1 MSTEFGIT
9 DVGLWPEKI
18 DSLSG
23 SVIDFATSLSDDT
36 IIGIH
41 FSNPNNFVV
50 DEKNVIGI
58 AADQV
63 ASVETGAVGD
73 CNASQARVGSLR
85 RRDGRAQCQHS
96 CVNQRLQG
104 QFHGGPVGNAAA
116 RGSLG
121 AT

>member
-1 MSTEFGIT
+1 MSTEFGVT
-9 DVGLWPEKI
+9 DVGLWSEKL

-23 SVIDFATSLSDDT
+23 SVLDFATSLSDDT

-96 CVNQRLQG
+96 CVNQRFQG
-104 QFHGGPVGNAAA
+104 QFHGWS
-116 RGSLG
+116 RR
-121 AT
+121 

>member
-1 MSTEFGIT
+1 MATEFGVT
-9 DVGLWPEKI
+9 DVGLWSEKL
-18 DSLSG
+18 DRLSG
-23 SVIDFATSLSDDT
+23 SVIDFATSLSGDT

-41 FSNPNNFVV
+41 FGNPNNFVV

-73 CNASQARVGSLR
+73 CNASQVGSQARVGSLR

-104 QFHGGPVGNAAA
+104 QFHGWS
-116 RGSLG
+116 RR
-121 AT
+121 

>member
-1 MSTEFGIT
+1 MATEFGIT
-9 DVGLWPEKI
+9 DVGLWSEKL

-41 FSNPNNFVV
+41 FGNPNNFVV

-73 CNASQARVGSLR
+73 CNASQVGSQARVGSLR

-104 QFHGGPVGNAAA
+104 QFHGWS
-116 RGSLG
+116 RR
-121 AT
+121 